1 MDLEKYAIMYK
12 NGDEQAFNII
22 YDNTIKM
29 VRSLIYTYIKDN
41 ELIKDLIQD
50 VYMKF
55 SSSIKTYEAKSVIN
69 YLYTITKNTVID
81 YIKKKKELLNLD
93 VDLISDSN
101 TNFKPLLK
109 IVINTLN
116 EQEREIFLLR
126 TLEGYSIKEIS
137 IMLNITKNQVN
148 YSYKISKEKLR
159 KELKDYEIKWI

>member
-159 KELKDYEIKWI
+159 KELKDYEIK

>member
-93 VDLISDSN
+93 VDLISDSKS
-101 TNFKPLLK
+101 NFKPLLK

-159 KELKDYEIKWI
+159 KELKDYEIK

>member
-12 NGDEQAFNII
+12 NGDEHAFIII

-148 YSYKISKEKLR
+148 YSYKLSKEKLR
-159 KELKDYEIKWI
+159 KELEDYEIK

>member
-148 YSYKISKEKLR
+148 YSYKLSKEKLR
-159 KELKDYEIKWI
+159 KELKDYEIK